1 MKQCEGDRL
10 VIGVYVDDLI
20 ITSSNSSLIRYFKEE
35 IMKLFKMTDL
45 GLLFSYLGIDVI

>member
-20 ITSSNSSLIRYFKEE
+20 ITSSNTWL
-35 IMKLFKMTDL
+35 MGCL
-45 GLLFSYLGIDVI
+45 SYLTHACAELYV